1 VIRVLNIISDTNIGG
16 AGRCVLNFLKYYD
29 RGNFEVKVAL
39 PRNSLL
45 KPEVERLD
53 TQAIEVDGIS
63 DKSLDWGAIGA
74 LRRVIRAERPQVVH
88 THGAMS
94 GRIAGRL
101 AGVGVVYTR
110 HSVFPVPA
118 RLSRQPGKF
127 LNGRVNEFF
136 ADEIIAVA
144 EAAKDNLTDS
154 GIRPERVTVLL
165 NGVEPVTPLDGPE
178 LVRARERF
186 GVKEGD
192 FTVGILARLE
202 EVKGHRYLIEAV
214 RLLREQ
220 GRPVGLIAAGAGACE
235 EALKAQAQALGLE
248 DAVRFPGFVR
258 DIPALLS
265 VLDVQ
270 ANASFGTEATSLALL
285 EGMSLGLPAVV
296 TDYGGNPGV
305 IQEGENGFLV
315 PTHDAA
321 ALADRLARL
330 MDDRGLYD
338 RLSAGAR
345 RLYRERFTVQMY
357 AGKIEEVYR
366 RAAGKNF
373 KH

>member
-29 RGNFEVKVAL
+29 REQFEVKVIL

-53 TQAIEVDGIS
+53 TPVIEVDGIS
-63 DKSLDWGAIGA
+63 DKSLDWGAIGT
-74 LRRVIRAERPQVVH
+74 LRKVIRAERPQVVH
-88 THGAMS
+88 THGTMS

-101 AGVGVVYTR
+101 AGAKVVYTR
-110 HSVFPVPA
+110 HSVFPVSPK
-118 RLSRQPGKF
+118 LSRQPGKF
-127 LNGRVNEFF
+127 INGRINEFF

-154 GIRPERVTVLL
+154 GIRPQRVTVLL
-165 NGVEPVTPLDGPE
+165 NGVEPVTPLAGEE
-178 LVRARERF
+178 LAQARERF
-186 GVKEGD
+186 RVAGGD

-202 EVKGHRYLIEAV
+202 EVKGHKYLIDAI
-214 RLLREQ
+214 RILREQ
-220 GRPVGLIAAGAGACE
+220 GRPVKLIVAGVGACE
-235 EALKAQAQALGLE
+235 AALKAQASALGLE
-248 DAVRFPGFVR
+248 DAVLFSGFVK

-265 VLDVQ
+265 VLDLQ

-296 TDYGGNPGV
+296 TNYGGNPGV
-305 IQEGENGFLV
+305 IREGENGFLV

-321 ALADRLARL
+321 ALADRIARL
-330 MDDRGLYD
+330 MDDRTLYN

-345 RLYRERFTVQMY
+345 ELYQKKFTVQMY
-357 AGKIEEVYR
+357 ARNIEAVYR
-366 RAAGKNF
+366 RAAGQSN
-373 KH
+373 HQ